1 MIRYDEHNRKM
12 DPGFPRLIR
21 NDWSGVPR
29 RVDAAFKLQGK
40 KKKKEKK
47 TQEVQNVDL
56 SSQLQ
61 IEYN

>member
-1 MIRYDEHNRKM
+1 MIRYDEHNRRM

-40 KKKKEKK
+40 KKKGIKDSGTSKCGP
-47 TQEVQNVDL
+47 
-56 SSQLQ
+56 
-61 IEYN
+61 